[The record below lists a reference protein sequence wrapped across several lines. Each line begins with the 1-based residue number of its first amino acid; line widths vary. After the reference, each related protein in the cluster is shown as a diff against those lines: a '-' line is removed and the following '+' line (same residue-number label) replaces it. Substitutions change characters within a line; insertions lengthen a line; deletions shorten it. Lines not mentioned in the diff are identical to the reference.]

1 MIPTHDE
8 LLARIK
14 GRLHEERE
22 APDIHRIVNGKIKT
36 VVPLSV
42 AVATLEDLR
51 QAILGG
57 ADAKDLLYK
66 IDFAEDL
73 WTRVE
78 DEAFSRRAIILE

>member
-1 MIPTHDE
+1 MIPTHND

-14 GRLHEERE
+14 ERLREERE
-22 APDIHRIVNGKIKT
+22 APEVHQIVRGKVQT
-36 VVPLSV
+36 VVPLRV

-57 ADAKDLLYK
+57 ADAKDLLYRV
-66 IDFAEDL
+66 DFAEDL
-73 WTRVE
+73 WTRAE